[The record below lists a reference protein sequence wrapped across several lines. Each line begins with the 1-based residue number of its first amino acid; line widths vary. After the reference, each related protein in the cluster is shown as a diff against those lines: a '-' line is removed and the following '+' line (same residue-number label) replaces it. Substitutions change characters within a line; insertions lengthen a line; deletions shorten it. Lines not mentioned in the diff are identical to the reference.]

1 MACRVRQ
8 AVTETK
14 SWGRRAV
21 LSLVVA
27 CGGRCVVVTAGD
39 SSSMKESEG
48 KSLHRMMETTKV
60 MKVEKDENSR
70 GSRSRGKVG

>member
-27 CGGRCVVVTAGD
+27 CGGRCVVTTGD
-39 SSSMKESEG
+39 RSFMKESEG
-48 KSLHRMMETTKV
+48 ISLHRMMETTKV